1 MIKTIKKYLL
11 QEIGFKN
18 NKNLKSHLMRAP
30 LPDINEVGR
39 SEPCVGERL
48 PSQLCSDMK
57 NTSTFKSKH
66 LNKVYHIKKNFNC
79 NSKIVVYLIEFRVC
93 RKQCNGRTATKFCAR
108 ANN

>member
-1 MIKTIKKYLL
+1 
-11 QEIGFKN
+11 
-18 NKNLKSHLMRAP
+18 MRAP

-93 RKQCNGRTATKFCAR
+93 RKQCNGRTVTKFYAR